1 MSFSLRLSVA
11 PLRLPVWLSTNNKY
25 PICCSW
31 RGEQMQCTD
40 KQQKTVC
47 GPTEKSRT
55 TAQNKPYQAL
65 GGSMSEISTKVSPS
79 LHPDTVKA
87 LPDYDDD
94 TLPVLAPT
102 VTAFDTAYQAV
113 IAVHTAREAAKTNPT
128 WNEAQQVIQ
137 TDDLARRKLE
147 HVTKTFDS
155 VRSNLVKGIEH
166 IEAEL
171 TAPVTAKAAVT
182 VATEIRAFVRDMD
195 TAKRHQFIQDAM
207 DNGDETTVSSLLGA
221 PAYLSGLN
229 AEFQQ
234 TYTRMWREKTAP
246 GMAKRLRAMT
256 AAKEMIER
264 NAPIVFSSME
274 KAVGAP
280 PHKAKALR
288 EAKTAAEKHFVMGS
302 A

>member
-1 MSFSLRLSVA
+1 MSDNIDTRVSLA
-11 PLRLPVWLSTNNKY
+11 
-25 PICCSW
+25 
-31 RGEQMQCTD
+31 
-40 KQQKTVC
+40 
-47 GPTEKSRT
+47 
-55 TAQNKPYQAL
+55 
-65 GGSMSEISTKVSPS
+65 

-94 TLPVLAPT
+94 TLPVLTPT

-128 WNEAQQVIQ
+128 WNEAQQVLHS
-137 TDDLARRKLE
+137 DDLARRKLE

-155 VRSNLVKGIEH
+155 VRSNLVKGIAH

-171 TAPVTAKAAVT
+171 TAPVTAKAADGI
-182 VATEIRAFVRDMD
+182 ARDIRAHAKAMKTEERHKFV
-195 TAKRHQFIQDAM
+195 QDAL
-207 DNGDETTVSSLLGA
+207 DSGDEVTMSSLLGA
-221 PAYLSGLN
+221 PSYLSGLT
-229 AEFQQ
+229 ADFQH
-234 TYTRMWREKTAP
+234 TYTRLWREKVAP
-246 GMAKRLRAMT
+246 DMAKRLRAMT

>member
-1 MSFSLRLSVA
+1 
-11 PLRLPVWLSTNNKY
+11 
-25 PICCSW
+25 
-31 RGEQMQCTD
+31 
-40 KQQKTVC
+40 
-47 GPTEKSRT
+47 
-55 TAQNKPYQAL
+55 
-65 GGSMSEISTKVSPS
+65 MSEISTKVSLS

-128 WNEAQQVIQ
+128 WNEAQQVIH

-207 DNGDETTVSSLLGA
+207 DNGDEQTVSSLLGA
-221 PAYLSGLN
+221 PPYLSGLT

-256 AAKEMIER
+256 AAKDMIER
-264 NAPIVFSSME
+264 NGPVIFSSME

-288 EAKTAAEKHFVMGS
+288 EAKTAAERHFVMGS